1 MRTRNLQ
8 RIVAVG
14 LIFISS
20 FLYAQKI
27 NTEEEKSLKFQTNFF
42 EALKQHAIKN
52 YGKAIESLEMCNEID
67 TSNVAVLFEFSKN
80 HLELN
85 NYFEAELFIDKAL
98 SLDPENKYLLRHKVA
113 ILKAQRNFGKAI
125 EVQKKVVQIQ
135 PKDSEELVFLYIQ
148 NQNFDQAEVLI
159 SKIEENALSTLKLG
173 YFKAFLE
180 NRKQLL
186 ENIDKSGADILENTD
201 VETLKKLY
209 AQTKEFKTVQKIL
222 EKETSESLFELV
234 YADSSEA
241 LELFPEQP
249 YLYKMNGL
257 ALNKLG
263 KYNEAIAVLSI
274 GIDFVIDNSAMEA
287 DFYEQLSISYEKLNN
302 KSDALKYKQRA
313 AALRLKN

>member
-1 MRTRNLQ
+1 MRTRNLH

-20 FLYAQKI
+20 FLYAQKV
-27 NTEEEKSLKFQTNFF
+27 NTDEEKNLKFQTNFF

-52 YGKAIESLEMCNEID
+52 YSKAIESLELCNEID

-98 SLDPENKYLLRHKVA
+98 SLEPKNKYLLRHKVA
-113 ILKAQRNFGKAI
+113 ILKAQRNFRQAI

-159 SKIEENALSTLKLG
+159 SKIEENALSTLKLR
-173 YFKAFLE
+173 YFKEFLE

-186 ENIDKSGADILENTD
+186 ENIDKSGADIPENTD